1 MFCKN
6 CNTQLPDNATFCKN
20 CGARVTPEPGAAAQ
34 QPAQPPVQP
43 SVQQSAQQPV
53 QPMGAAQQPNSGMA
67 MPPNAQMGMQ
77 GGYYQQPQRRS
88 STAKIVAITLGVVAV
103 LGLGI
108 MAVHN
113 SSSAN
118 DVPQPTQTEPA
129 EKGKDK
135 PAVETPQA
143 GVLSLKHK
151 DRKLINN
158 ETNELILMLKD
169 AQITM
174 DAAGHP
180 QLCLLYT
187 NQMPKGIASIELSVR
202 ALDQVGEPLKSPVT
216 GRDFQSV
223 EAQQLVAPG
232 GSTSASDIIPLAEL
246 PKAEK
251 YKVTFRCINFQD
263 YDFLMF
269 KGSSKPTVLVE

>member
-20 CGARVTPEPGAAAQ
+20 CGARVTPEPAAQTPAQ
-34 QPAQPPVQP
+34 QPAQQAAQPAVQP
-43 SVQQSAQQPV
+43 TQT
-53 QPMGAAQQPNSGMA
+53 MGASQQPNGMT
-67 MPPNAQMGMQ
+67 MPPNAQLGMQ
-77 GGYYQQPQRRS
+77 GGYYQQPQSRS
-88 STAKIVAITLGVVAV
+88 STVKIVAITLGVVAV
-103 LGLGI
+103 LGLGF

-118 DVPQPTQTEPA
+118 DVPQPAQTEPA

-187 NQMPKGIASIELSVR
+187 NKMAKGFSSIELSVR
-202 ALDQVGEPLKSPVT
+202 ALDQAGEPMKSPVT

-223 EAQQLVAPG
+223 EAKQLVAPG
-232 GSTSASDIIPLAEL
+232 GSTTASDIIPLAEL

>member
-20 CGARVTPEPGAAAQ
+20 CGARVTLEAATAAPQPAQ
-34 QPAQPPVQP
+34 QPAP
-43 SVQQSAQQPV
+43 QSAPQQPAP
-53 QPMGAAQQPNSGMA
+53 PMGTVSQPQGMT
-67 MPPNAQMGMQ
+67 MPPNGQLGLQ
-77 GGYYQQPQRRS
+77 GGYYQQPQSRS

-118 DVPQPTQTEPA
+118 DVPQPTQSEPA
-129 EKGKDK
+129 EKSTDK
-135 PAVETPQA
+135 PSVDAPQA

-187 NQMPKGIASIELSVR
+187 NQMPKGFSSIELSVR
-202 ALDQVGEPLKSPVT
+202 ALDQAGEPMKSPVT

-223 EAQQLVAPG
+223 EARQLVPPG
-232 GSTSASDIIPLAEL
+232 GSTTASDIIPLAEL